1 MNGGCPVKI
10 NEQIITHIVDEN
22 HARKFAKFSKEQNTI
37 KKNSKKIMNCPS
49 PDCDE
54 LIVIDPTFENRFY
67 TCERRH
73 NFCSVCKTIG
83 FHDES
88 KCSKVK

>member
-1 MNGGCPVKI
+1 MHGGCPVKI
-10 NEQIITHIVDEN
+10 NEQIINHIVDKK
-22 HARKFAKFSKEQNTI
+22 HARKFAKFYKEQYKI
-37 KKNSKKIMNCPS
+37 KKNSKNIMNCPS
-49 PDCDE
+49 PDCDD
-54 LIVIDPTFENRFY
+54 LIVIDPTYENRFY